1 MRVARDKD
9 RWRALIRVIV
19 KLADAGRTCVI
30 NFRIASLSSPFDRA
44 RFLAQIAALPMNKFC
59 PVVNIETTFPPAPY
73 QVFLAHQQSRLVYA
87 NSRKIYRAFELY
99 RSTTN
104 RVSSKLRC
112 REREYVCVCACID
125 LQWQIYLEFR
135 SFPPPR
141 QTWLATSKLNR

>member
-19 KLADAGRTCVI
+19 KLAERTCVI